1 MSDPNFNCNP
11 PEILVPVGGQK
22 ALLAAIKGRPDA
34 IYVGLGEFN
43 ARQGINNFTLGEL
56 EEAVDLSHSHDVS
69 VYLALNI
76 PIKQKELQQVIGI
89 VDHAYSVGVDAIILQ
104 DLGLLSLINKIYP
117 DLELHTST
125 QMTIHNSKG
134 VDFVEGLGAKR
145 VIVARELTADEVKAI
160 VDYSKVGIEVFVHG
174 SLCYSYS
181 GKCLFSSLMEGR
193 SANRGACAQHC
204 RRRYRFLVNGVEIDE
219 RNIRGSYPLS
229 CAELS
234 TLTGLEKIVKTGVVS
249 LKIEGRMKKPEY
261 VTASAAA
268 YKVVVENICN
278 LEKSLTKE
286 ELESREAQNAKLF
299 CRGFTR
305 GFILEE
311 RDVSHPKY
319 SSNYGAFLG
328 KVLDIFRSKMNT
340 KLTVKLDEDLQ
351 VKDGISVFVGERMIG
366 SAVAGIIT
374 SKGDHVISAKK
385 GEKVGLEISS
395 KTGRVIQIGDEL
407 YLTTS
412 TQLLDTLQKTKLKT
426 YPVELKVRAR
436 KGERFTVEI
445 REKKGKRS
453 IRKDFSIAEFSD
465 DYIVQGADKAP
476 TTFEQIRKVMR
487 SLGDVSFEAT
497 DISIEA
503 DENIFIPVGVLK
515 NTRRK
520 AADLLLDKIL
530 KVHKKKQKHPLLH
543 NFNYICVSRN
553 AENKKSDN
561 KESNL
566 KNDRIRDITS
576 KKFFIS
582 VEVDEISSLFEALDG
597 GADIIYVPISRFEEL
612 NTPENAE
619 RFQELIAERNE
630 VAFKV
635 PLIAHDR
642 ELDELKF
649 LMEKVR
655 DAGFNIACSDLGAAQ
670 LAKNLSI
677 PFVAQKDFNIFNS
690 FTVSIFYQAGAY
702 RATLSSELNLSEIKN
717 ICETLHTWG
726 EVGQVEILVYGREL
740 MLITENDLLKPLI
753 NKKIVKQD
761 SEVHLLDQI
770 GSNFPIKRMGTRTL
784 IYNSK
789 VLNMLRYVKNLG
801 GYGVDVIRLDL
812 SLNNDSE
819 IKGIVKTYKEA
830 FVGKEGKLSAKGVE
844 YTTGHYFKGVQ

>member
-22 ALLAAIKGRPDA
+22 ALLAAIKGRADA
-34 IYVGLGEFN
+34 IYLGLGEFN

-76 PIKQKELQQVIGI
+76 PIKQKELQQVLGI

-104 DLGLLSLINKIYP
+104 DLGLLSLIKEIYP
-117 DLELHTST
+117 NLELHTST
-125 QMTIHNSKG
+125 QLTIHNSKG

-145 VIVARELTADEVKAI
+145 VIVARELTADEVKVI

-204 RRRYRFLVNGVEIDE
+204 RRRYRFLVNGIEIDE

-234 TLTGLEKIVKTGVVS
+234 TLTGLEKIVKIGVVS

-268 YKVVVENICN
+268 YKAVVEDICN
-278 LEKSLTKE
+278 PEKSLTKE
-286 ELESREAQNAKLF
+286 ELESREAQIAKLF

-351 VKDGISVFVGERMIG
+351 IKDGISVFVGERMIG

-374 SKGDHVISAKK
+374 SKGDHVKSAKK

-445 REKKGKRS
+445 RGKKGKRS
-453 IRKDFSIAEFSD
+453 VRKDFPFAEFSD
-465 DYIVQGADKAP
+465 DYIVQGADQAP

-487 SLGDVSFEAT
+487 SLGDVSFEAI

-530 KVHKKKQKHPLLH
+530 KVHKKKQKHPLLN

-553 AENKKSDN
+553 AENKKSDS

-576 KKFFIS
+576 KKLFLS
-582 VEVDEISSLFEALDG
+582 VEVDEISSLFAALDG

-619 RFQELIAERNE
+619 RFQELIADRNE
-630 VAFKV
+630 IAFKV

-642 ELDELKF
+642 ELDELKL

-655 DAGFNIACSDLGAAQ
+655 DAGFSIACSDLGAAQ

-726 EVGQVEILVYGREL
+726 KVGQVEILVYGREL

-753 NKKIVKQD
+753 HKKIVKQD
-761 SEVHLLDQI
+761 SEVHLLDQL
-770 GSNFPIKRMGTRTL
+770 GSKFPIKRMGTRTL

-801 GYGVDVIRLDL
+801 VYGVDVIRLDL

-830 FVGKEGKLSAKGVE
+830 LVGKGETLSAKGVE
-844 YTTGHYFKGVQ
+844 YTTGHYFKGV

>member
-1 MSDPNFNCNP
+1 MYDPNFNVNP

-22 ALLAAIKGRPDA
+22 NLLAAIKGRADA
-34 IYVGLGEFN
+34 IYLGVGEFN
-43 ARQGINNFTLGEL
+43 ARQGIHNFALGEL
-56 EEAVDLSHSHDVS
+56 EDAVDLSHSHDVS

-76 PIKQKELQQVIGI
+76 PIKQEELQQVLKI
-89 VDHAYSVGVDAIILQ
+89 VDYAYSVGVDAIILQ
-104 DLGLLSLINKIYP
+104 DLGLLSLIKEIYP
-117 DLELHTST
+117 NLELHMST

-134 VDFVEGLGAKR
+134 VDFVAGLGARR
-145 VIVARELTADEVKAI
+145 VIVARELTAEEVKVI

-174 SLCYSYS
+174 SLCYSYA

-204 RRRYRFLVNGVEIDE
+204 RRRYRFLVNGIEIDE

-234 TLTGLEKIVKTGVVS
+234 TLTGLEEIVKTGVVS

-268 YKVVVENICN
+268 YKAVVEGICN
-278 LEKSLTKE
+278 SEKSPTIE
-286 ELESREAQNAKLF
+286 ELESREAEIAKLF

-305 GFILEE
+305 GFILKE

-340 KLTVKLDEDLQ
+340 KLTVKLDEDIQ
-351 VKDGISVFVGERMIG
+351 VKDGISVFIGERMIG
-366 SAVAGIIT
+366 SAVAGIIK
-374 SKGDHVISAKK
+374 SKGDHVKSAKK

-395 KTGRVIQIGDEL
+395 KTGRAIHIGDEL

-412 TQLLDTLQKTKLKT
+412 TKLLDTLQKTKLKT
-426 YPVELKVRAR
+426 YTVDLKVRAR

-445 REKKGKRS
+445 RAKRGKRS
-453 IRKDFSIAEFSD
+453 VRKYFLIAEFSD

-476 TTFEQIRKVMR
+476 TTFEQIRKVMG
-487 SLGDVSFEAT
+487 SLGDFSFEAI

-530 KVHKKKQKHPLLH
+530 KVNKKEQKHPLLN
-543 NFNYICVSRN
+543 NFNYLCVSKN
-553 AENKKSDN
+553 AENKTSDS
-561 KESNL
+561 KENNL
-566 KNDRIRDITS
+566 KDDKNRNITL
-576 KKFFIS
+576 KRLFLS
-582 VEVDEISSLFEALDG
+582 VEVDEISSLFEAVN
-597 GADIIYVPISRFEEL
+597 I
-612 NTPENAE
+612 PENAE

-630 VAFKV
+630 IAFKV

-649 LMEKVR
+649 VMEKVR
-655 DAGFNIACSDLGAAQ
+655 DAGFSIACSDLGAAQ
-670 LAKNLSI
+670 IAKNLSI

-690 FTVSIFYQAGAY
+690 FTVSIFYQEGAY
-702 RATLSSELNLSEIKN
+702 RVTLSSELNLSEIKN
-717 ICETLHTWG
+717 ICEMLHTCG
-726 EVGQVEILVYGREL
+726 AVGQVEILVYGREL

-753 NKKIVKQD
+753 KKKIVQKD
-761 SEVHLLDQI
+761 SEVYLLDQT
-770 GSNFPIKRMGTRTL
+770 GSKFPIKRMGTRTL

-789 VLNMLRYVKNLG
+789 VLNMLKYVKNLEG
-801 GYGVDVIRLDL
+801 DGVDVIRLDL
-812 SLNNDSE
+812 SLNNDAE
-819 IKGIVKTYKEA
+819 IKGIVKTFKEA
-830 FVGKEGKLSAKGVE
+830 LAGKERKLNAKGVE
-844 YTTGHYFKGVQ
+844 YTTGHYFKEV

>member
-1 MSDPNFNCNP
+1 MYDPNFNVNP

-22 ALLAAIKGRPDA
+22 SLLAAIKGRADA
-34 IYVGLGEFN
+34 IYLGLGEFN
-43 ARQGINNFTLGEL
+43 ARQGINNFALGEL
-56 EEAVDLSHSHDVS
+56 ENAVDLSHSHDVS

-76 PIKQKELQQVIGI
+76 PIKQKELQQVLDI
-89 VDHAYSVGVDAIILQ
+89 VDYAYSVGVDAIILQ
-104 DLGLLSLINKIYP
+104 DLGLISLITEIYP
-117 DLELHTST
+117 NLELHMST

-134 VDFVEGLGAKR
+134 VDFVAGLGARR
-145 VIVARELTADEVKAI
+145 VIVARELTAKEVKVI

-174 SLCYSYS
+174 SLCYSYA

-204 RRRYRFLVNGVEIDE
+204 RRRYRFLVNGIEIDE

-234 TLTGLEKIVKTGVVS
+234 TITGLEEIVKTGVVS

-261 VTASAAA
+261 ATASAAA
-268 YKVVVENICN
+268 YKAVVEGICN
-278 LEKSLTKE
+278 PEKSPTTE
-286 ELESREAQNAKLF
+286 ELESREAEIAKLF

-305 GFILEE
+305 GFILDE

-340 KLTVKLDEDLQ
+340 KLTVKLDQDIQ
-351 VKDGISVFVGERMIG
+351 VKDGISVFIGERMIG
-366 SAVAGIIT
+366 SSVAGIIT
-374 SKGDHVISAKK
+374 SKGDHVKSAKK

-395 KTGRVIQIGDEL
+395 KTGSAIQIGDKL

-412 TQLLDTLQKTKLKT
+412 TQLLDTLQKTTLKT
-426 YPVELKVRAR
+426 YTVDLKVRAR

-445 REKKGKRS
+445 REKRGKRS
-453 IRKDFSIAEFSD
+453 LRKDFLIAEFSD
-465 DYIVQGADKAP
+465 DYIVQEADKAP
-476 TTFEQIRKVMR
+476 TTLEQIRKVMR
-487 SLGDVSFEAT
+487 SLGDISFEAI

-530 KVHKKKQKHPLLH
+530 KVHKKEQKHPLLN
-543 NFNYICVSRN
+543 NFNYLCVSKN
-553 AENKKSDN
+553 VENKTSDS
-561 KESNL
+561 KENNL
-566 KNDRIRDITS
+566 KDDTNRNITS
-576 KKFFIS
+576 KRLFLS
-582 VEVDEISSLFEALDG
+582 VEVDEISSLFEAVDC
-597 GADIIYVPISRFEEL
+597 GADIIYIPISSFEEL
-612 NTPENAE
+612 NIPEKAE

-630 VAFKV
+630 IVFKV

-655 DAGFNIACSDLGAAQ
+655 GAGFSIACSDLGAAQ

-702 RATLSSELNLSEIKN
+702 RVTLSSELNLSEIKN
-717 ICETLHTWG
+717 ICEMLHTCG
-726 EVGQVEILVYGREL
+726 SVGQVEILVYGREL

-753 NKKIVKQD
+753 KKKIVQKD
-761 SEVHLLDQI
+761 SEVYLLDQT
-770 GSNFPIKRMGTRTL
+770 GSKFPIKRMGTRTL

-789 VLNMLRYVKNLG
+789 VLNMLKYVKNLE

-812 SLNNDSE
+812 SLNNDAE
-819 IKGIVKTYKEA
+819 IKVIVKTFKEA
-830 FVGKEGKLSAKGVE
+830 LAGKERKLNAKGVE
-844 YTTGHYFKGVQ
+844 YTTGHYFKGV

>member
-34 IYVGLGEFN
+34 IYLGVGEFN
-43 ARQGINNFTLGEL
+43 ARQGINNFALGEL

-76 PIKQKELQQVIGI
+76 PIKQKELQQVLGI

-104 DLGLLSLINKIYP
+104 DLGLLSLIKEIYP
-117 DLELHTST
+117 NLDLHTST
-125 QMTIHNSKG
+125 QLTIHNSKG

-145 VIVARELTADEVKAI
+145 VIVARELTADEVKVI

-204 RRRYRFLVNGVEIDE
+204 RRRYRFLVNGIEIDE
-219 RNIRGSYPLS
+219 RNIRGRYPLS

-268 YKVVVENICN
+268 YKTAVEDICN
-278 LEKSLTKE
+278 PEKSLTKE
-286 ELESREAQNAKLF
+286 ELESREVQIAKLF

-305 GFILEE
+305 GFILEA
-311 RDVSHPKY
+311 RDVAHPKY

-328 KVLDIFRSKMNT
+328 KVLDVFRSKMNT

-351 VKDGISVFVGERMIG
+351 VKDGISFFVGERMIG

-374 SKGDHVISAKK
+374 SKGDHVKNAKK

-445 REKKGKRS
+445 IEKKGKRS
-453 IRKDFSIAEFSD
+453 VRKDFSIAEFSD

-530 KVHKKKQKHPLLH
+530 KVHKKKQKYPLLN

-553 AENKKSDN
+553 AENKKSDS

-576 KKFFIS
+576 KKFFLS
-582 VEVDEISSLFEALDG
+582 VEVDEISSLFEAFDG
-597 GADIIYVPISRFEEL
+597 GADIVYVPISRFEEL

-630 VAFKV
+630 IIFKV

-753 NKKIVKQD
+753 NKKIVKED
-761 SEVHLLDQI
+761 SEVHLLDPI
-770 GSNFPIKRMGTRTL
+770 GSKFPIKRMGTRTL

-789 VLNMLRYVKNLG
+789 VLNMLIYVKNLG
-801 GYGVDVIRLDL
+801 EYGVDVIRLDL

-844 YTTGHYFKGVQ
+844 YTTGHYFKGV

>member
-1 MSDPNFNCNP
+1 MYDPNFNCNP

-22 ALLAAIKGRPDA
+22 ALLAAIKGRADA
-34 IYVGLGEFN
+34 IYLGLGEFN

-76 PIKQKELQQVIGI
+76 PIKQKELQQVLGM
-89 VDHAYSVGVDAIILQ
+89 VDHAYSVGIDAIILQ
-104 DLGLLSLINKIYP
+104 DLGLLSLIKEIYP
-117 DLELHTST
+117 NLELHTST
-125 QMTIHNSKG
+125 QLTIHNSKG

-145 VIVARELTADEVKAI
+145 VIVARELTADEVKVI

-204 RRRYRFLVNGVEIDE
+204 RRRYRFLVNGIEIDE

-268 YKVVVENICN
+268 YKAVVEDICN
-278 LEKSLTKE
+278 PEKSLTKE
-286 ELESREAQNAKLF
+286 ELESREAQIAKLF

-351 VKDGISVFVGERMIG
+351 IKDGISVFVGERMIG

-374 SKGDHVISAKK
+374 SKGDHVKSAKK

-395 KTGRVIQIGDEL
+395 KTGRVIHIGDEL

-445 REKKGKRS
+445 REEKGKRS
-453 IRKDFSIAEFSD
+453 VRKE
-465 DYIVQGADKAP
+465 
-476 TTFEQIRKVMR
+476 
-487 SLGDVSFEAT
+487 
-497 DISIEA
+497 
-503 DENIFIPVGVLK
+503 
-515 NTRRK
+515 
-520 AADLLLDKIL
+520 
-530 KVHKKKQKHPLLH
+530 
-543 NFNYICVSRN
+543 SRN
-553 AENKKSDN
+553 C
-561 KESNL
+561 
-566 KNDRIRDITS
+566 
-576 KKFFIS
+576 
-582 VEVDEISSLFEALDG
+582 G
-597 GADIIYVPISRFEEL
+597 
-612 NTPENAE
+612 
-619 RFQELIAERNE
+619 
-630 VAFKV
+630 
-635 PLIAHDR
+635 
-642 ELDELKF
+642 
-649 LMEKVR
+649 
-655 DAGFNIACSDLGAAQ
+655 
-670 LAKNLSI
+670 
-677 PFVAQKDFNIFNS
+677 IF
-690 FTVSIFYQAGAY
+690 G
-702 RATLSSELNLSEIKN
+702 
-717 ICETLHTWG
+717 
-726 EVGQVEILVYGREL
+726 
-740 MLITENDLLKPLI
+740 
-753 NKKIVKQD
+753 
-761 SEVHLLDQI
+761 
-770 GSNFPIKRMGTRTL
+770 
-784 IYNSK
+784 
-789 VLNMLRYVKNLG
+789 
-801 GYGVDVIRLDL
+801 
-812 SLNNDSE
+812 
-819 IKGIVKTYKEA
+819 
-830 FVGKEGKLSAKGVE
+830 
-844 YTTGHYFKGVQ
+844 

>member
-1 MSDPNFNCNP
+1 MYDPNFNCNL

-22 ALLAAIKGRPDA
+22 ALLAAIKGRADA
-34 IYVGLGEFN
+34 IYLGVGEFN
-43 ARQGINNFTLGEL
+43 ARQGTNNFTLEEL
-56 EEAVDLSHSHDVS
+56 EDAVDLSHSHDVS

-76 PIKQKELQQVIGI
+76 PIKQKELQQALEI

-104 DLGLLSLINKIYP
+104 DLGLLSLIKEIYP
-117 DLELHTST
+117 NLELHMST
-125 QMTIHNSKG
+125 QVTIHNSKG
-134 VDFVEGLGAKR
+134 VDFVADLGAKR
-145 VIVARELTADEVKAI
+145 VIVARELTIDEVKAI

-174 SLCYSYS
+174 SLCYSYA

-204 RRRYRFLVNGVEIDE
+204 RRRYRFLVNGIEIDK

-268 YKVVVENICN
+268 YKAVVEDICN
-278 LEKSLTKE
+278 PEKSPTKE
-286 ELESREAQNAKLF
+286 ELESREAKIAKLF

-311 RDVSHPKY
+311 RDVAHPKY
-319 SSNYGAFLG
+319 SSNYGVFLG
-328 KVLDIFRSKMNT
+328 KVLNIFRSKMNT
-340 KLTVKLDEDLQ
+340 KLTVKLDEDIQ
-351 VKDGISVFVGERMIG
+351 VKDGISVFMGERMIG

-374 SKGDHVISAKK
+374 SKGDHVKSAKK

-395 KTGRVIQIGDEL
+395 KTGRAIQIGDEL

-412 TQLLDTLQKTKLKT
+412 IQLLDTLQKTKLKT
-426 YPVELKVRAR
+426 YPVDLKVRAR

-445 REKKGKRS
+445 REKKGKRNV
-453 IRKDFSIAEFSD
+453 RKDSSIAEFSD

-487 SLGDVSFEAT
+487 CLGDISFEAT
-497 DISIEA
+497 DISIDA

-515 NTRRK
+515 STRRK
-520 AADLLLDKIL
+520 AAGLLLDKIL
-530 KVHKKKQKHPLLH
+530 KVHKKEQKHPLLN
-543 NFNYICVSRN
+543 NFNYLCFSKNV
-553 AENKKSDN
+553 ENKTSDS
-561 KESNL
+561 KERNI
-566 KNDRIRDITS
+566 KDDRSRAITS
-576 KKFFIS
+576 KKLFLS
-582 VEVDEISSLFEALDG
+582 VEVDEISSLFEAVDG

-619 RFQELIAERNE
+619 RFKKLRAERNE
-630 VAFKV
+630 IAFKI

-642 ELDELKF
+642 ELDELKCR
-649 LMEKVR
+649 MEKVR
-655 DAGFNIACSDLGAAQ
+655 DAGFSIACSDLGSAQ

-702 RATLSSELNLSEIKN
+702 RVTLSSELNLREIKN
-717 ICETLHTWG
+717 ICETLHTCR
-726 EVGQVEILVYGREL
+726 EVGQVEILAYGREL
-740 MLITENDLLKPLI
+740 VLITENDLLKPLI
-753 NKKIVKQD
+753 NKKIVKED
-761 SEVHLLDQI
+761 SEVHLLDQT
-770 GSNFPIKRMGTRTL
+770 GSKFPIKRMGNRTL

-789 VLNMLRYVKNLG
+789 VLNMLKYVKNLEG
-801 GYGVDVIRLDL
+801 SGVDIIRLDL
-812 SLNNDSE
+812 SLNNDAE

-830 FVGKEGKLSAKGVE
+830 FAGKEGKLSAKGIE
-844 YTTGHYFKGVQ
+844 YTTGHYFKGV

>member
-22 ALLAAIKGRPDA
+22 ALLAAIKGRADA
-34 IYVGLGEFN
+34 IYLGVGEFN

-76 PIKQKELQQVIGI
+76 PIKQKELQQVLGI

-104 DLGLLSLINKIYP
+104 DLGLLSLIKEIYP
-117 DLELHTST
+117 NLELHTST
-125 QMTIHNSKG
+125 QLTIHNSKG

-145 VIVARELTADEVKAI
+145 VIVARELTADEVKVI

-204 RRRYRFLVNGVEIDE
+204 RRRYRFLVNGIEIDE

-268 YKVVVENICN
+268 YKTAVEDICN
-278 LEKSLTKE
+278 PEKSLTKE
-286 ELESREAQNAKLF
+286 ELESREAQIAKLF

-374 SKGDHVISAKK
+374 SKGDHVKSAKK

-453 IRKDFSIAEFSD
+453 VRKDFSIAEFSD

-530 KVHKKKQKHPLLH
+530 KVHKKKQKHPLLN

-553 AENKKSDN
+553 AENKKSDS

-576 KKFFIS
+576 KKFFLS

-630 VAFKV
+630 IAFKV

-655 DAGFNIACSDLGAAQ
+655 DAGFSIACSDLGAAQ

-753 NKKIVKQD
+753 NKKIVKED

-770 GSNFPIKRMGTRTL
+770 GSKFPIKRMGTRTL

-789 VLNMLRYVKNLG
+789 VLNMLIYVKNLG
-801 GYGVDVIRLDL
+801 EYGVDVIRLDL

-844 YTTGHYFKGVQ
+844 YTTGHYFKGV